1 MHPLLISLI
10 FTIVGVVA
18 FVIHQKSRH
27 EPIENIDIAKTALF
41 SFGLSVASI
50 YTYIYLADSVDNGS
64 SFDGSSVS
72 SGGAM
77 EQDIMVGNPNF

>member
-18 FVIHQKSRH
+18 YIIHQKSRH
-27 EPIENIDIAKTALF
+27 ETVENIDVAKTALL

-50 YTYIYLADSVDNGS
+50 YTYIYLSDSGEGGS

-72 SGGAM
+72 SGGVM